1 VHVPLDRRIQTRYD
15 RLDRRERSVEDRRV
29 SGAASGGSDFQ
40 QSELEQALETAR
52 VGVWRFDASAQ
63 TVLWSPQCAA
73 LFGRPARTFRGTFED
88 FASVLHQEDTPRVME
103 AVKASLAERTD
114 ELVIEYRV
122 KDGDG
127 WRWIQDRSRVL
138 VDATGAA
145 VGMLGIVLDVTETNE
160 SAARLAA
167 DEERF
172 RLYSELS
179 SDYIYEADLRAGL
192 APARTFGAFERT
204 TGYTPEGVVASGG
217 WTNVIHPEDR
227 GNIDELMGALDAG
240 RAFINEYRI
249 IRADGAVRWLRDR
262 ARPIRDDATG
272 AIVGLVGG
280 VQDITE
286 YKALEARLAHAE
298 KLEALARL
306 SGAVAHDFNNLLTVM
321 MVASGML
328 PEPGDNETAQIAVEE
343 LRDSLRRGA
352 ELTRSLLTFAR
363 RQPTERRVTALEPA
377 LQLAMPIVTRAVGER
392 VRVSLHQ
399 DVGSAPVPIGQTQ
412 LEMILLNLAVNA
424 RDAMPEGGTL
434 EIHSRMTT
442 FTMADK
448 ERPPGLAPAT
458 YATVEVRDSG
468 TGMPQDVLSRVFE
481 PFFTTKDAERG
492 TGLGLASVHGIVR
505 QLGGAVL
512 VTSVEG
518 EGTTFTLYLP
528 LAEGQ
533 PGTVDER
540 HGRHAVG
547 GTERIVFIE
556 DEDDLRRSV
565 VRALEDLGY
574 EVQAF
579 GSAELALAEP
589 AALASCDLLLSDV
602 RLPGMPGTDLA
613 VHAVQQRPSLRV
625 LLMSGFV
632 EDGRQ
637 SAVIE
642 SGRFAFLEKPF
653 VIEGLARRVREV
665 LDGG

>member
-1 VHVPLDRRIQTRYD
+1 MSKP
-15 RLDRRERSVEDRRV
+15 
-29 SGAASGGSDFQ
+29 GSEGSAFL

-73 LFGRPARTFRGTFED
+73 LFGRPARAFRGTFED
-88 FASVLHQEDTPRVME
+88 FASVLHEEDTPRVME
-103 AVKASLAERTD
+103 AVRASLAERTN

-122 KDGDG
+122 KNGDG
-127 WRWIQDRSRVL
+127 WRWLHDRSRVL
-138 VDATGAA
+138 VDADGGA

-160 SAARLAA
+160 NAARLAA

-179 SDYIYEADLRAGL
+179 SDFIYEVDLRAGL
-192 APARTFGAFERT
+192 APRRTFGAFERT
-204 TGYTPEGVVASGG
+204 TGYTPEGVSAQGG
-217 WTNVIHPEDR
+217 WAEIMHPEDR
-227 GNIDELMGALDAG
+227 RNLADLMGALEAG
-240 RAFINEYRI
+240 RALIAEYRI
-249 IRADGAVRWLRDR
+249 IRPEGDVRWLRDR
-262 ARPIRDDATG
+262 VRPIRDEASGAT
-272 AIVGLVGG
+272 VGLVGG

-321 MVASGML
+321 MVASAML
-328 PEPGDNETAQIAVEE
+328 PDPGGNKTAKAAIEE

-363 RQPTERRVTALEPA
+363 RQPGERRVTVLASALDLA
-377 LQLAMPIVTRAVGER
+377 LPIVTRAVGER

-399 DVGSAPVPIGQTQ
+399 DVGAALVPIGQTQ

-434 EIHSRMTT
+434 ELRSRMTT
-442 FTMADK
+442 FTMTDK
-448 ERPPGLAPAT
+448 ERPPELAPAT
-458 YATVEVRDSG
+458 YATIDVCDSG
-468 TGMPQDVLSRVFE
+468 IGIPRDVLPRVFE

-492 TGLGLASVHGIVR
+492 TGLGLASVHGVVR

-512 VTSVEG
+512 VASVEG
-518 EGTTFTLYLP
+518 EGTTFTVYLP
-528 LAEGQ
+528 LTEGQ

-547 GTERIVFIE
+547 GTESIVVVE
-556 DEDDLRRSV
+556 DEDDLRRTLA
-565 VRALEDLGY
+565 RALQDLGY
-574 EVQAF
+574 TVQAF
-579 GSAELALAEP
+579 GSAEHALADP
-589 AALASCDLLLSDV
+589 AALASCDLLLTDV

-613 VHAVQQRPSLRV
+613 IRAVERRASLRIV
-625 LLMSGFV
+625 LMSGFV
-632 EDGRQ
+632 EDERQ
-637 SAVIE
+637 SAVID

-665 LDGG
+665 LDDG

>member
-1 VHVPLDRRIQTRYD
+1 MNGPD
-15 RLDRRERSVEDRRV
+15 
-29 SGAASGGSDFQ
+29 SGGSAFQ

-88 FASVLHQEDTPRVME
+88 FASVLHEEDAPRVME

-122 KDGDG
+122 KNGDG
-127 WRWIQDRSRVL
+127 WRWLQDRSRVI
-138 VDATGAA
+138 VDASGAA

-160 SAARLAA
+160 NAARLAA
-167 DEERF
+167 DQERF

-179 SDYIYEADLRAGL
+179 SDYVYEVDLRAGL
-192 APARTFGAFERT
+192 APTRTFGAFERT
-204 TGYTPEGVVASGG
+204 TGYTPEGVAAQGG
-217 WTNVIHPEDR
+217 WAEIIHPEDR
-227 GNIDELMGALDAG
+227 GNIAELMGALDAG

-249 IRADGAVRWLRDR
+249 IRPDGDVRWLRDR
-262 ARPIRDDATG
+262 ARPIRDDANG

-306 SGAVAHDFNNLLTVM
+306 SGAVAHDFNNLLTIM
-321 MVASGML
+321 MVASAML
-328 PEPGDNETAQIAVEE
+328 PEPDGDETAQIAIEE
-343 LRDSLRRGA
+343 LRESLRRGA

-363 RQPTERRVTALEPA
+363 RQPGERRVTVLADALE
-377 LQLAMPIVTRAVGER
+377 LAMPIVTRAVGER

-399 DVGSAPVPIGQTQ
+399 DVGSALVPIGQTQ

-424 RDAMPEGGTL
+424 RDAMPDGGSL
-434 EIHSRMTT
+434 ELHSRMTT
-442 FTMADK
+442 FTMTDK
-448 ERPPGLAPAT
+448 ERPPELAPAT
-458 YATVEVRDSG
+458 YATVEVRD
-468 TGMPQDVLSRVFE
+468 TGAGIPGDVLPRVFE

-492 TGLGLASVHGIVR
+492 TGLGLASVHGVVR

-512 VTSVEG
+512 VASVEG
-518 EGTTFTLYLP
+518 EGTTFTVHLP
-528 LAEGQ
+528 LTEGQ

-547 GTERIVFIE
+547 GTERIVVVE
-556 DEDDLRRSV
+556 DEDDLRRTLA
-565 VRALEDLGY
+565 RALEDLGY
-574 EVQAF
+574 TVQGF
-579 GSAELALAEP
+579 GSAEHALADP
-589 AALASCDLLLSDV
+589 AALTSCDLLLTDV
-602 RLPGMPGTDLA
+602 RLPGMPGTELA
-613 VHAVQQRPSLRV
+613 VRAVEQRPSLRV
-625 LLMSGFV
+625 VLMSGFV
-632 EDGRQ
+632 EDERQ

-642 SGRFAFLEKPF
+642 SCRFAFLEKPF

-665 LDGG
+665 LDDG